1 MSFEDVRNTLL
12 IAYADGFLDDEEF
25 SILYD
30 YYQPVNPPIFQTGIL
45 IYSVWMSSALASAK
59 LTSEWPRMIFRFY

>member
-1 MSFEDVRNTLL
+1 MSFEDVRNTLS

-30 YYQPVNPPIFQTGIL
+30 YFQPVNPPI
-45 IYSVWMSSALASAK
+45 
-59 LTSEWPRMIFRFY
+59 PRLEF